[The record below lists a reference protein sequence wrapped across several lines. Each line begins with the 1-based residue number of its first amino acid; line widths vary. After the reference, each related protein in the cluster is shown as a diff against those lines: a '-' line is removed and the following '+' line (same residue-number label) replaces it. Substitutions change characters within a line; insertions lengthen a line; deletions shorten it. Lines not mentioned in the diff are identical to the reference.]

1 MIFAW
6 LVVGIL
12 LLLFEMHHLAFY
24 ALFGALGAFAAAIV
38 AGVASD
44 AIALQ
49 AGVFI
54 VVSAVGVT
62 AVRPYVSR
70 AFHHHR
76 GGRVARGVHG
86 GLVGE
91 EGLTLDEIG
100 DAHSLGHIRLA
111 GERWLATTD
120 AGRIEAGRKVL
131 VMDVRGTTLVVYP
144 SDDGPPAIETD
155 HNHGADGA
163 TDGSTQ

>member
-24 ALFGALGAFAAAIV
+24 ALFGALGAFAAALV
-38 AGVASD
+38 AGVASG

-70 AFHHHR
+70 AFHQHR

-91 EGLTLDEIG
+91 EGFTLDEIG
-100 DAHSLGHIRLA
+100 DAHSLGHVRLA

-120 AGRIEAGRKVL
+120 VGRIAAGRKVL

-144 SDDGPPAIETD
+144 SDDGPAAIETD
-155 HNHGADGA
+155 NNHGADGA
-163 TDGSTQ
+163 ADGSTQ